1 MTDYFDLDVMYFQV
15 LRICLCYIVLYPI
28 FEQISFNSDAVK
40 EYNILKGACS
50 YMHILRFVF
59 DFFFCSYFVYMEKVE
74 DIVCKREINYFGG
87 LPLE

>member
-1 MTDYFDLDVMYFQV
+1 M
-15 LRICLCYIVLYPI
+15 CYIVLYPI
-28 FEQISFNSDAVK
+28 FEQILFNSDAVE

-50 YMHILRFVF
+50 YMYILCFVF
-59 DFFFCSYFVYMEKVE
+59 DFFVVIFFVYMEKVE